1 MANYE
6 QKHTQT
12 IMQSLTCF
20 NIMSRVLYTST
31 ITEELILPCGFK
43 ERDIWEIFKSEI
55 FSRQRMKLDTKNKK
69 EDSIALLFHRKI
81 LGIKL

>member
-1 MANYE
+1 MTNYE

-12 IMQSLTCF
+12 VMQSLTCF
-20 NIMSRVLYTST
+20 NIMNRVLYAST

-43 ERDIWEIFKSEI
+43 ERDIWEFLKSEI
-55 FSRQRMKLDTKNKK
+55 FSRQRMKLDTKNK
-69 EDSIALLFHRKI
+69 EDSVALLFHRKI

>member
-1 MANYE
+1 MTNYE
-6 QKHTQT
+6 QKHIQT
-12 IMQSLTCF
+12 VMQSLTCF

-43 ERDIWEIFKSEI
+43 ERDICEILKSEI

-69 EDSIALLFHRKI
+69 EDSVALLFHRKI